1 MSKVKNV
8 NTENDPL
15 AGHTPAI
22 RRFLEIKAQHP
33 EALLLYRMGDFY
45 ETFFDDAIRANR
57 LLGITL
63 TARGTDASGNPIP
76 MAGVPEKT
84 LEQYLSRLVRLGVS
98 VAICEQIGDPS
109 KGPLERELARI
120 VTPGTLTENEL
131 LPQKQNAA
139 LLAIAPGKGRSNRL
153 GLAWLVLS
161 NGQFHTALTTREE
174 LTSEIYRI
182 GPSEILVP
190 EDLKESLQS
199 EQLNITLTPLPNWH
213 FSPDHGEAKLK
224 HQFQVQTLTAWG
236 LDEVPEATSAAGAL
250 LGYAETTQCEAI
262 PHLLPPVFEVQSRF
276 VGIDPASRRNLE
288 LTETL
293 RGDDGPTLF
302 SLLDHC
308 KTGMGS
314 RTLHQWLHNPLRDFN
329 EIGKRHNALGALTE
343 NEDILIALKEHFKTL
358 PDLERLATRIALRSI
373 CPKELAALRDAMPH
387 LAEIVTQARCIED
400 EFLQERLSN
409 LVIDPALYQKLEA
422 ALLPEP
428 ATLLR
433 DGDVIASTYNEEL
446 MSLRQLRDN
455 AGDFLVQFE
464 AREREATGITN
475 LRVQY
480 NRVQGYFIE
489 VSRGQAD
496 QVPVHYHRKQ
506 TLKNTERYITP
517 ELKAY
522 EDKAISAQER
532 SMELQKELYNEL
544 LEFADHYIRDLQK
557 AAIAVGEI
565 DVLMALATHAMKAN
579 WVKPELDK
587 VPGIEIQGAR
597 HPVVED
603 AIETYTPNDCVL
615 VPGRRLLVITGPN
628 MGGKSTYMRSVALIV
643 LLTHIGSFVPATS
656 AKIGPVDR
664 ILTRIGAS
672 DDLARGR
679 STFMVEMTEAAAI
692 LHQATDQSL
701 VLMDEIGR
709 GTSTFDGL
717 SLAGAIAHELALVK
731 KSFTLFATHY
741 FELTQLANTAP
752 EVANVHVAAVENKSR
767 IVFLHE
773 VKEGPANQ
781 SYGIAVAQLAGV
793 PNTVIRRARSMLQ
806 ELEARSHT
814 NEQLDLFAS
823 NPVLTASTPATEEPS
838 ASVALC
844 EELEQLDV
852 DQLTPRQALDL
863 LYELKDKAKIAL
875 DNI

>member
-1 MSKVKNV
+1 
-8 NTENDPL
+8 
-15 AGHTPAI
+15 
-22 RRFLEIKAQHP
+22 
-33 EALLLYRMGDFY
+33 
-45 ETFFDDAIRANR
+45 
-57 LLGITL
+57 
-63 TARGTDASGNPIP
+63 
-76 MAGVPEKT
+76 
-84 LEQYLSRLVRLGVS
+84 
-98 VAICEQIGDPS
+98 
-109 KGPLERELARI
+109 
-120 VTPGTLTENEL
+120 
-131 LPQKQNAA
+131 
-139 LLAIAPGKGRSNRL
+139 
-153 GLAWLVLS
+153 
-161 NGQFHTALTTREE
+161 
-174 LTSEIYRI
+174 
-182 GPSEILVP
+182 
-190 EDLKESLQS
+190 
-199 EQLNITLTPLPNWH
+199 
-213 FSPDHGEAKLK
+213 
-224 HQFQVQTLTAWG
+224 
-236 LDEVPEATSAAGAL
+236 
-250 LGYAETTQCEAI
+250 
-262 PHLLPPVFEVQSRF
+262 
-276 VGIDPASRRNLE
+276 
-288 LTETL
+288 
-293 RGDDGPTLF
+293 
-302 SLLDHC
+302 
-308 KTGMGS
+308 
-314 RTLHQWLHNPLRDFN
+314 
-329 EIGKRHNALGALTE
+329 
-343 NEDILIALKEHFKTL
+343 
-358 PDLERLATRIALRSI
+358 
-373 CPKELAALRDAMPH
+373 
-387 LAEIVTQARCIED
+387 
-400 EFLQERLSN
+400 
-409 LVIDPALYQKLEA
+409 
-422 ALLPEP
+422 
-428 ATLLR
+428 
-433 DGDVIASTYNEEL
+433 
-446 MSLRQLRDN
+446 
-455 AGDFLVQFE
+455 
-464 AREREATGITN
+464 
-475 LRVQY
+475 
-480 NRVQGYFIE
+480 
-489 VSRGQAD
+489 
-496 QVPVHYHRKQ
+496 
-506 TLKNTERYITP
+506 
-517 ELKAY
+517 
-522 EDKAISAQER
+522 
-532 SMELQKELYNEL
+532 MELQKELYNEL